1 MKIKFLNLIF
11 VICNVI
17 YCLDNGLGRTPQ
29 MGWNSWNKFACNIN
43 EQLIIDTI
51 DVLNSSGLAEAGYK
65 YINLDDCW
73 QFERDDNGTIQTNET
88 FFPHGI
94 KYLADYAHEKGLL
107 FGLYSDAGNYTCQGR
122 PGSLGYEEI
131 DAKTYADW
139 GVDYLKYDNCY
150 NQEIPAKMRYPNMSK
165 ALNETGRP
173 IFYSICNWGEEDI
186 ATWGKDVGN
195 SWRTTGDISDNWK
208 SMISIIDANN
218 ELSEYAGPGG
228 WNDPDMLEVG
238 NGGMTLTEYKTHFG
252 LWAISKAP
260 LIIGCDVTSMSEEIF
275 NILTNPEVIAVNQD
289 PLGIQGKKIKISN
302 ITDVDPVLEDSKLI
316 IVDCDEKDEQKWYI
330 NEDGSIRNNNNESLC
345 IDIPYCSYDDV
356 NISTFTCH
364 LGDKSYCSESKNQMW
379 NYTDKHI
386 VSQMNSTRCI
396 DVYNHVGPYVQTS
409 ECDNES
415 DSQIWEYD
423 EKNHT
428 LKMNGKCL
436 SSIPEPQT
444 TEVWAGKLDNGTYAV
459 LLLNRGTV
467 KSIVEISWKEIG
479 FNNTQASL
487 RDLWEKRDL
496 GIFNDSY
503 YVYLDS
509 HDSQLIKVTPID
521 DENEEGYD
529 IITFIVIFGVCFLL
543 VAFIFSILFYMK
555 KKRGNEPVVMDSH
568 TALVNNSKNDES
580 NE

>member
-1 MKIKFLNLIF
+1 MKTKFLNLIF
-11 VICNVI
+11 VICTVI
-17 YCLDNGLGRTPQ
+17 YCLNNGLGRTPQ
-29 MGWNSWNKFACNIN
+29 MGWNSWNKFGCNID

-51 DVLNSSGLAEAGYK
+51 DTLNSSGLVEAGYK

-73 QFERDDNGTIQTNET
+73 QSYRDEQGIIHPDNDT
-88 FFPHGI
+88 FPNGI

-107 FGLYSDAGNYTCQGR
+107 FGLYSDAGNGTCQKR

-131 DAKTYADW
+131 DAQTYADW
-139 GVDYLKYDNCY
+139 GVDYLKYDNCN
-150 NQEIPAKMRYPNMSK
+150 NQDIPALIRYPKMSK
-165 ALNETGRP
+165 ALNQTGRP
-173 IFYSICNWGEEDI
+173 IFYSICNWGEEDV

-195 SWRTTGDISDNWK
+195 SWRTTGDISDDWK
-208 SMISIIDANN
+208 TMIDIIDMNN

-260 LIIGCDVTSMSEEIF
+260 LIIGCDVTSMSQEIKD
-275 NILTNPEVIAVNQD
+275 ILTNPEVIAVNQD

-302 ITDVDPVLEDSKLI
+302 ITDLDSALQQSELI

-330 NEDGSIRNNNNESLC
+330 NEDGSIKNNNENLC
-345 IDIPYCSYDDV
+345 IDIPFCSNDDV
-356 NISTFTCH
+356 NISTFRCH
-364 LGDKSYCSESKNQMW
+364 LGDKSYCSESKNQIW

-396 DVYNHVGPYVQTS
+396 DVYDHIGPYVQTS
-409 ECDNES
+409 ECNYES
-415 DSQIWEYD
+415 DSQIWEYN
-423 EKNHT
+423 ETNHT
-428 LKMNGKCL
+428 LTMNGKCL
-436 SSIPEPQT
+436 SSIPIPET
-444 TEVWAGKLDNGTYAV
+444 TEVWAGILDNGTYAV

-479 FNNTQASL
+479 FNNTQAFV

-496 GIFNDSY
+496 GTFDDGY

-509 HDSQLIKVTPID
+509 HDSKLIKVTPINPD
-521 DENEEGYD
+521 DEKSD
-529 IITFIVIFGVCFLL
+529 IITFIVIFGVFILL
-543 VAFIFSILFYMK
+543 VGFIFSILIYMK
-555 KKRGNEPVVMDSH
+555 KKRGNEPVIRGSQI
-568 TALVNNSKNDES
+568 ALVNNSKNDES